1 MTAVSKVEVAVLAS
15 LAEEPLHGYDL
26 LVRMRQRGMARWAEV
41 GKASVYQALQ
51 RLDRQGLI
59 AGKDHEGIEGPD
71 RRVYRITRA
80 GRDRLRKG
88 LAERFGSAA
97 PYETDAGLA
106 LGFVHLLSAP
116 EARRALDTREHAL
129 HELVAAAALERARG
143 AEPGAGA
150 GRTVADAML
159 DRQTALAEAELMW
172 IKGFRASVVKLRRQP
187 TVG

>member
-1 MTAVSKVEVAVLAS
+1 MSVSKVEVAVLAS

-26 LVRMRQRGMARWAEV
+26 LVRMRQRGMERWAEV
-41 GKASVYQALQ
+41 GKASVYQALL
-51 RLDRQGLI
+51 RLDRRGLI
-59 AGKDHEGIEGPD
+59 VGKDHEGTDGPD
-71 RRVYRITRA
+71 RRVYRITRT
-80 GRDRLRKG
+80 GRDRLRTG

-106 LGFVHLLSAP
+106 LGFVHLLSAA
-116 EARRALDTREHAL
+116 ETRRALDTREQAL
-129 HELVAAAALERARG
+129 HELMAATALERGRG
-143 AEPGAGA
+143 AEPGA

-172 IKGFRASVVKLRRQP
+172 IKRFRASVVKLRRQP